1 VASKLNVVTGGRGL
15 LGSHLVEQLVARG
28 ERVRALVR
36 PDGDTDFLRKL
47 GVELAV
53 GDLGEPRSVEQAVD
67 GADVVYHCA
76 ARVGDWGPWS
86 RYLADTVDATHNLLE
101 ACRRAAVGRV
111 LHVSSI
117 TVYGHP
123 SLRDGPVTEEEPL
136 GQNLWLWDH
145 YCRAKIRAEELCR
158 QYEGDLT
165 IVRPTWLYGP
175 RDRNTF
181 PRVIAAI
188 ETGKVALIGSGDNPI
203 NILYA
208 ADLAEGAILA
218 ANLPAARG
226 QVYNL
231 SNEGGITQRQLLDQ
245 LMDLLGRPRITRR
258 IPYAVAHWTGL
269 FLEALGRVAGSR
281 RPPPLTRYAVSL
293 VGRPT
298 RFSSAKAR
306 MQLGWRPR
314 VGPEEGL
321 RRTLEWYRHR
331 EQTPLVLPGG

>member
-1 VASKLNVVTGGRGL
+1 MASKLNVVTGARGL
-15 LGSHLVEQLVARG
+15 LGSHVVEQLVARG

-36 PDGDTDFLRKL
+36 PDGDTDFLRTL

-53 GDLGEPRSVEQAVD
+53 GDLGEPRSVERAVA

-86 RYLADTVDATHNLLE
+86 SYLADTVQATANLLG

-123 SLRDGPVTEEEPL
+123 SRRDGLVTEEEPL

-158 QYEGDLT
+158 QYPGDLT
-165 IVRPTWLYGP
+165 IIRPTWLYGP
-175 RDRNTF
+175 RDRNTI

-188 ETGKVALIGSGDNPI
+188 ETGWAALIGNGDNPI

-231 SNEGGITQRQLLDQ
+231 SNEGGLTQRQFLDH
-245 LMDLLGRPRITRR
+245 LTDLLGRPRVTRR
-258 IPYAVAHWTGL
+258 IPYPVAYWGSFL
-269 FLEALGRVAGSR
+269 LEALGHVAGSR
-281 RPPPLTRYAVSL
+281 RPPRLTRYAVSL

-298 RFSSAKAR
+298 RFSSARAR
-306 MQLGWRPR
+306 TQLGWRPR

-321 RRTLEWYRHR
+321 RRTLEWCRRR
-331 EQTPLVLPGG
+331 EQLTPCSV

>member
-1 VASKLNVVTGGRGL
+1 VASKLNVVTGARGL
-15 LGSHLVEQLVARG
+15 LGSHLAEQLVARG

-36 PDGDTDFLRKL
+36 PAGDTDFLRKL

-53 GDLGEPRSVEQAVD
+53 GDLGEPRSVERAVA
-67 GADVVYHCA
+67 GADVVFHCA

-86 RYLADTVDATHNLLE
+86 RYLADTVDATRNLLE
-101 ACRRAAVGRV
+101 ACRRAVVGRV

-123 SLRDGPVTEEEPL
+123 PLRDGLVTEEEPL
-136 GQNLWLWDH
+136 GQNLWVWDH

-158 QYEGDLT
+158 QYDGDLT

-181 PRVIAAI
+181 PRVIEMI
-188 ETGKVALIGSGDNPI
+188 EAGRAALIGGGANPI

-218 ANLPAARG
+218 ANQPAARG

-231 SNEGGITQRQLLDQ
+231 SNEGGITQRQLLD
-245 LMDLLGRPRITRR
+245 LLTDLLGRPRITRH
-258 IPYAVAHWTGL
+258 IPYRVAHWTGL
-269 FLEALGRVAGSR
+269 LLETLGRVVGSR
-281 RPPPLTRYAVSL
+281 CPPLTRYAVSL

-298 RFSSAKAR
+298 RFSSARAR
-306 MQLGWRPR
+306 TQLGWQPR

-331 EQTPLVLPGG
+331 EQTPLVLPGN